1 MTDDPSPTLRR
12 RELGAQLRRLRKE
25 RGWTTQDVA
34 ERLGFSVSKVSRMET
49 GARGVNA
56 KDIASLTELF
66 GVDEELSTHLDSI
79 ARTGKKRLE
88 NRSAIVLDTDFIKL
102 SDPTFVDL
110 ERDAT
115 SIREYNSLVIPG
127 LLQTEAYMRAA
138 MKGGLPDV
146 DPAQIESSVTV
157 RLQRQ
162 QILRRAD
169 PPDYQVVLDEA
180 ALRRR
185 VGGAAV
191 MRDQMAVMLEAA
203 AEGLVS
209 LLVIPFEAGAH
220 PGVNS
225 DFVSLR
231 TGGPAVPNVVF
242 VEGLAGHLRFDK
254 EQDVARYDRIWTMLT
269 GVAASPEDSSR
280 LLQTIC
286 DDLSATAFDR

>member
-1 MTDDPSPTLRR
+1 VTDDPSPTLRR
-12 RELGAQLRRLRKE
+12 RELGAHLRRLRKE

-88 NRSAIVLDTDFIKL
+88 NRSAIVLDTDFIRL

-110 ERDAT
+110 ERDADR
-115 SIREYNSLVIPG
+115 IREYNSLVVPG
-127 LLQTEAYMRAA
+127 LLQTEDYMRAA
-138 MKGGLPDV
+138 IAGANPDV
-146 DPAQIESSVTV
+146 NVTQFDASVEL
-157 RLQRQ
+157 RLERQR
-162 QILRRAD
+162 ILARAT
-169 PPDYQVVLDEA
+169 PPQFQVVLDEA

-191 MRDQMAVMLEAA
+191 MREQVRAILDAVSRGIVTL
-203 AEGLVS
+203 S
-209 LLVIPFEAGAH
+209 VIPFETGAH

-225 DFVSLR
+225 DFVALHA
-231 TGGPAVPNVVF
+231 GEPAMTDVIF

-254 EQDVARYDRIWTMLT
+254 PQDVARYDRVWAMLC
-269 GVAASPEDSSR
+269 GFAESSEESRR
-280 LLQTIC
+280 LLERVA
-286 DDLSATAFDR
+286 DDLSSRGPDR